1 MLEPIFEDESILAIA
16 KESGIPSQTQIS
28 SPLVSMERL
37 VQELRPGDDLHLLHR
52 LDTGTSGVLL
62 FGKSKGVF
70 DEIRLKFK
78 NREIRKFYRCWC
90 GNPSEKKSV
99 FPKEALRFP
108 LTLDLPLGHHPKSK
122 KRMIALPSGLKRE
135 HRGKPLPALS
145 ILHEMRKIE
154 KVDGLSIFEFELEIK
169 TGVMHQIRVHLSHLG
184 FPILGDPIYG
194 RGLPEFPRL
203 ALHAERVEFEFR
215 GYGYRIESLSPFT
228 LCEKADSHSS
238 SGQNEDRH

>member
-1 MLEPIFEDESILAIA
+1 MFEPIFEDESILAIA
-16 KESGIPSQTQIS
+16 KESGIPSQAQTS
-28 SPLVSMERL
+28 SPLVSIETL
-37 VQELRPGDDLHLLHR
+37 VQQFRPEDDLHLLHR

-62 FGKSKGVF
+62 FGKTKEAF

-78 NREIRKFYRCWC
+78 NREIRKFYRAWC
-90 GNPSEKKSV
+90 GNLPEKKSA
-99 FPKEALRFP
+99 FLKEAWNFP
-108 LTLDLPLGHHPKSK
+108 LTMDLPLGHHPKSK
-122 KRMIALPSGLKRE
+122 KRMLALPSGLKRD

-145 ILHEMRKIE
+145 ILHGMKRIE
-154 KVDGLSIFEFELEIK
+154 NIGGLSIFEFELEIK

-215 GYGYRIESLSPFT
+215 GYRYRIESLSPFT
-228 LCEKADSHSS
+228 LCEKAGSLPS
-238 SGQNEDRH
+238 